1 MQFAND
7 GQKFGVI
14 AKLFHWIA
22 ALLVF
27 ALLPIGWYM
36 HDLPRG
42 LEKFRYVELHKSL
55 GLLLLAFMIGRSLWR
70 AYNPPPPLPADLP
83 KWEVTAAK
91 LTHWALYGAL
101 FLQVFVG
108 MGLVWTANSP
118 LTFFGWFP
126 VPSPL
131 SPNHDLHELG
141 EELHE
146 LFAFAIIGL
155 LVMHIGAALR
165 HHFILKND
173 ILRRMLPVMLIVSG
187 VIISGVFISA
197 PAKAAAWNV
206 APTSQLLFHF
216 TQTGM
221 PITGKFERFD
231 ARIEFNPDHPEDGRI
246 DVMIDIASLDTQ
258 NTERDATLLSA
269 ELFDAGKFPR
279 AHFSADI
286 IRVTATGQYE
296 AAGTL
301 TIRDITLPL
310 VLPFALQLEE
320 ADGGGRNATASGMVA
335 ISRRDFGLAR
345 GQWEATDIVG
355 DEVKIEVQLE
365 AAQALN

>member
-1 MQFAND
+1 MQLGND
-7 GQKFGVI
+7 GQKFGIV
-14 AKLFHWIA
+14 AKLFHWGT

-55 GLLLLAFMIGRSLWR
+55 GLLLLLFMIGRSLWR

-83 KWEVTAAK
+83 GWEVMAAK

-101 FLQVFVG
+101 FGQVFIG

-118 LTFFGWFP
+118 LTFFGWIP
-126 VPSPL
+126 VPSPF
-131 SPNHDLHELG
+131 SPDHDLHELG

-146 LFAFAIIGL
+146 LFAFAIVGL

-173 ILRRMLPVMLIVSG
+173 ILRRMLPVMLVA
-187 VIISGVFISA
+187 SGVFITA
-197 PAKAAAWNV
+197 PVKAATWNV

-221 PITGKFERFD
+221 SITGKFERFD
-231 ARIEFNPDHPEDGRI
+231 TRIEFDPNHPEDGRI

-258 NTERDATLLSA
+258 NAERDATLRSA
-269 ELFDAGKFPR
+269 ELFDAEKFPR
-279 AHFSADI
+279 AQFSADK
-286 IRVTATGQYE
+286 IRVAAAGQYE

-310 VLPFALQLEE
+310 VLPFALQLENDDE
-320 ADGGGRNATASGMVA
+320 GGRNASASGMVA

-345 GQWEATDIVG
+345 GQWEATDIVA
-355 DEVKIEVQLE
+355 DEVKIEIRLE
-365 AAQALN
+365 AVQAPN